1 MTARALFW
9 AWAAVKTTAAA
20 VVCVALCVMML
31 IAATKPEPRYIDGVS
46 PAAAWL
52 AVLLNN

>member
-1 MTARALFW
+1 MMARAIFW
-9 AWAAVKTTAAA
+9 AWAAVKTAAA
-20 VVCVALCVMML
+20 VVVCVALCVMML

-52 AVLLNN
+52 AVLINS